1 MLRCESA
8 DWATT
13 LRSGGRYDKTPVAG
27 SAGHDEWVGLMSEQA
42 GPSVAAI
49 QQRQSALADQHATLA
64 DADRTLADVLASA
77 HAAMRES
84 VRRLDAI
91 AEAIEHAIVYQSD
104 LALDTPL
111 GVREFQQFLL
121 AKQREIAA
129 VVASAHELAR
139 TKAAVLQGLWEQYS
153 GSSG

>member
-1 MLRCESA
+1 
-8 DWATT
+8 
-13 LRSGGRYDKTPVAG
+13 
-27 SAGHDEWVGLMSEQA
+27 MSEQA

-64 DADRTLADVLASA
+64 DADRMLAEVLASA

-91 AEAIEHAIVYQSD
+91 AESIEQAVVHQSD

-111 GVREFQQFLL
+111 GAREFQQFLS

-129 VVASAHELAR
+129 VVANAQEFGR
-139 TKAAVLQGLWEQYS
+139 TKAAVLQGLQEQY
-153 GSSG
+153 GGPAG